1 MGDFIRH
8 DHCEKCGSS
17 DGKAIYSDGSYF
29 CWVCSN
35 VKPSKEYLDSVK
47 PSKKKGKEVKPME
60 DEFGEVQKK
69 SKPVITEE
77 QREEIKSSTGYTK
90 ENYRGIR
97 AETYK
102 TFGVRHSVDAD
113 TGKLHTQYYP
123 VTQGGE
129 LVGYKLRELPKQFGG
144 SVGRTGSDCEL
155 FGQHLFKKP
164 GKSVVI
170 TEGECLLP
178 ETKVL
183 TKAGWVT
190 LEDYSIELHGDV
202 MQGDGTFAEPIA
214 KVYKD
219 YEGAIVS
226 YVSGS
231 YQLVMTPEHN
241 MIRLDKNSNQIKV
254 KANDS
259 TKKHLVLP
267 RVVSFKSNSDD
278 LNARL
283 QVMFSADFSFR
294 KEGDI
299 YGAFK
304 KERKIKRC
312 EELLNLANVR
322 FTKTSNE
329 KGYTSFFIH
338 RGHGLNVSKKFNYTR
353 DIDSA
358 ATIIDEVVH
367 WDGNYVPNRNQIEYS
382 SNLDENAKFIQ
393 TCAHLCGFTS
403 TIMKRENALGNW
415 NKVSII
421 FGKQTSST
429 QKGFTEIQYK
439 GKVACLTMPS
449 GSLLVSYNDSISVTG
464 NCDAM
469 SAYQI
474 LNDYNERKG
483 YGQYVTAAVSPTI
496 GANCKK
502 QIAGQYK
509 FFDQFEK
516 IYLSFDNDA
525 PGQAAIEDLI
535 SVLPKGKVFIM
546 KTKLKDANE
555 YVKNAKDQDY
565 ISEFFTAK
573 QYVPAGVVASSD
585 LYERIVSQATLEK
598 VTLPPF
604 AKKLEGMLGG
614 GLVLGHI
621 YNIAAQTGIGKTSI
635 VNEFIYHWIFNSPH
649 MVGVVSMELNAGQYG
664 EALLS
669 RHIQQK
675 LARLSPDEKDKALN
689 SEFIREKGKELFSKE
704 DGSPRFYLVDDRDGT
719 LDQLKDTIEEMIIG
733 SGVKIVVLDVL
744 QDIIEGLGNDEQGL
758 FMKWVK
764 SMIKSHNVSFVLIN
778 HMRKKTDGTSSTK
791 VEESDIHGSSTIMKS
806 ASANILLSRDKD
818 TDDEI
823 DRNTTHITLSKNR
836 LLGDTGPAGKVF
848 YDKITHVMHD
858 FDEIFP
864 NGKPTTKDGD
874 F

>member
-1 MGDFIRH
+1 MSTSFIRH
-8 DHCEKCGSS
+8 DPCEKCGSS

-144 SVGRTGSDCEL
+144 SIGRTGSDCEL

-164 GKSVVI
+164 GKSVLLC
-170 TEGECLLP
+170 EGE
-178 ETKVL
+178 
-183 TKAGWVT
+183 
-190 LEDYSIELHGDV
+190 
-202 MQGDGTFAEPIA
+202 
-214 KVYKD
+214 
-219 YEGAIVS
+219 
-226 YVSGS
+226 
-231 YQLVMTPEHN
+231 
-241 MIRLDKNSNQIKV
+241 LD
-254 KANDS
+254 
-259 TKKHLVLP
+259 
-267 RVVSFKSNSDD
+267 
-278 LNARL
+278 
-283 QVMFSADFSFR
+283 
-294 KEGDI
+294 
-299 YGAFK
+299 
-304 KERKIKRC
+304 
-312 EELLNLANVR
+312 
-322 FTKTSNE
+322 
-329 KGYTSFFIH
+329 
-338 RGHGLNVSKKFNYTR
+338 
-353 DIDSA
+353 
-358 ATIIDEVVH
+358 
-367 WDGNYVPNRNQIEYS
+367 
-382 SNLDENAKFIQ
+382 
-393 TCAHLCGFTS
+393 
-403 TIMKRENALGNW
+403 AL
-415 NKVSII
+415 
-421 FGKQTSST
+421 
-429 QKGFTEIQYK
+429 
-439 GKVACLTMPS
+439 
-449 GSLLVSYNDSISVTG
+449 
-464 NCDAM
+464 

-525 PGQAAIEDLI
+525 TGQAAIEDLI

-555 YVKNAKDQDY
+555 YLKNAKDQDY

-689 SEFIREKGKELFSKE
+689 SDFIREKGKELFSKE

-823 DRNTTHITLSKNR
+823 DRNTTHVTLSKNR

-848 YDKITHVMHD
+848 YDRITHVMHD